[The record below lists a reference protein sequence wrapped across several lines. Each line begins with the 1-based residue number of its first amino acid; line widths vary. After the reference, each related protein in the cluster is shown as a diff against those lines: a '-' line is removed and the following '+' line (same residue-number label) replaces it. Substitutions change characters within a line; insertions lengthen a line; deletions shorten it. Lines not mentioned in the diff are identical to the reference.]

1 MCSIDLTTATAEE
14 RDEIFECME
23 MAKDIGAKY
32 VKLHTGAADC
42 SLGFDKSYKN
52 LIENLKLFVKHA
64 EDNGMKIL
72 IENCPMCIV
81 YSPSDLL
88 KIFKEIDSDSLRCLC
103 DPCNFYVM
111 EFEPY
116 PYAFEM
122 LKDYIEYCHIKDT
135 KRVYARPASRSVG
148 GTPEAHKLFSSKFK
162 GVPLGQGGINY
173 EGLLKK
179 LRIMNYDGFLAF
191 EPENVHQE
199 LVEKWITDAKT
210 YLESKG
216 F

>member
-1 MCSIDLTTATAEE
+1 
-14 RDEIFECME
+14 ME
-23 MAKDIGAKY
+23 MAKEIGAKY
-32 VKLHTGAADC
+32 VKLHTGAMDK

-52 LIENLKLFVKHA
+52 LMENLALCVKHA
-64 EDNGMKIL
+64 EEIETRIL

-81 YSPSDLL
+81 YSPNDLA
-88 KIFKEIDSDSLRCLC
+88 KIFKEIDSESLRCLF
-103 DPCNFYVM
+103 DPCNFYIM
-111 EFEPY
+111 EYEPY
-116 PYAFEM
+116 PYAFEL
-122 LKDYIEYCHIKDT
+122 LKDYVEYLHIKDT

-148 GTPEAHKLFSSKFK
+148 GTPEAHKLFTSKFK

-173 EGLLKK
+173 EGLLKELK
-179 LRIMNYDGFLAF
+179 MMDYDGFLAF

-199 LVEKWITDAKT
+199 LVEKWIKDAIS